1 MCIGWQH
8 KCRFLQPR
16 QASPMN
22 RRILA
27 IPFAIVLV
35 AIIGASLAP
44 LFLTPP
50 VPQCAHLST
59 PVRFNKIDSRP
70 VQVRR
75 GTRQFTAQFPVVEYS
90 YVVSG
95 TSYTS
100 TRIFAHPATVSKRIG
115 SRSTAFFTL
124 PKMEAN
130 WWRGFHRHHPSRRA
144 SPSMRSLTT
153 PWCPVPRLNA
163 GPSEACLGWWCKRR
177 LLLN

>member
-1 MCIGWQH
+1 MRCATYRCWHCEIGL
-8 KCRFLQPR
+8 FQPR
-16 QASPMN
+16 QISVMN

-27 IPFAIVLV
+27 IPLAIVLV

-50 VPQCAHLST
+50 VTPCASLST
-59 PVRFNKIDSRP
+59 PVRFLKIDSRP

-100 TRIFAHPATVSKRIG
+100 TRMFCTASDGFKADWVKVDRFFHIAKNGGELVAWFPPSSPESACISIDADFDYSVVS
-115 SRSTAFFTL
+115 ST
-124 PKMEAN
+124 
-130 WWRGFHRHHPSRRA
+130 SSQCRA
-144 SPSMRSLTT
+144 Q
-153 PWCPVPRLNA
+153 
-163 GPSEACLGWWCKRR
+163 
-177 LLLN
+177 

>member
-1 MCIGWQH
+1 MCSRWQH
-8 KCRFLQPR
+8 KCRFQQPR
-16 QASPMN
+16 QTPQMN

-27 IPFAIVLV
+27 IPLAIALV

-59 PVRFNKIDSRP
+59 PVRFTKIDSRP

-100 TRIFAHPATVSKRIG
+100 TRMFCTASDGFKADWVKVDRFFHIAKNGGELVAWFQPSSPESACISIDADFDYSVVS
-115 SRSTAFFTL
+115 ST
-124 PKMEAN
+124 
-130 WWRGFHRHHPSRRA
+130 SSQCRA
-144 SPSMRSLTT
+144 
-153 PWCPVPRLNA
+153 
-163 GPSEACLGWWCKRR
+163 K
-177 LLLN
+177 